1 VKNPIRNETS
11 LVLVVAVIFSA
22 VAIPVLS
29 GFLEPS
35 QPPAVAVVQIGQPR
49 DAVAA
54 PRDSGPK
61 RDDNG
66 PARGNGATAPGDD
79 AGSSDDGADT
89 SDDGASDGGVEG
101 EAQSHQRPRSGGA
114 QRSRP
119 PRPASPAPPAQS
131 APSAPA
137 DDDAAEDDGGED

>member
-35 QPPAVAVVQIGQPR
+35 QPPAVAAIQIGEPDGSGKATR
-49 DAVAA
+49 DDGGSAA
-54 PRDSGPK
+54 PREPQRKAKEPK
-61 RDDNG
+61 TR
-66 PARGNGATAPGDD
+66 
-79 AGSSDDGADT
+79 
-89 SDDGASDGGVEG
+89 E
-101 EAQSHQRPRSGGA
+101 
-114 QRSRP
+114 
-119 PRPASPAPPAQS
+119 PRPAGDVEAQRRRSAPQPAAPAPSVQP

-137 DDDAAEDDGGED
+137 DDAAEDDGGED

>member
-35 QPPAVAVVQIGQPR
+35 QPPAVGAVQIGTPR
-49 DAVAA
+49 EAAGGAV
-54 PRDSGPK
+54 R
-61 RDDNG
+61 
-66 PARGNGATAPGDD
+66 
-79 AGSSDDGADT
+79 DDGAPAP
-89 SDDGASDGGVEG
+89 SER
-101 EAQSHQRPRSGGA
+101 QRGTRE
-114 QRSRP
+114 
-119 PRPASPAPPAQS
+119 PRPAADDRPQRRRPAPRQAAPEPPAQSQS

-137 DDDAAEDDGGED
+137 DDAEDDGGESD

>member
-49 DAVAA
+49 DAAAA
-54 PRDSGPK
+54 PRDGAAT
-61 RDDNG
+61 RDDGG
-66 PARGNGATAPGDD
+66 PARNDGPRASD
-79 AGSSDDGADT
+79 DDGADT
-89 SDDGASDGGVEG
+89 PGAGVEG
-101 EAQSHQRPRSGGA
+101 KAQSNKRPRAGGA
-114 QRSRP
+114 RRARP

-137 DDDAAEDDGGED
+137 DDDAAEDDGGETD

>member
-35 QPPAVAVVQIGQPR
+35 QPPAVAAVVIGDPRER
-49 DAVAA
+49 DA
-54 PRDSGPK
+54 
-61 RDDNG
+61 
-66 PARGNGATAPGDD
+66 AR
-79 AGSSDDGADT
+79 
-89 SDDGASDGGVEG
+89 DDGASGKPTE
-101 EAQSHQRPRSGGA
+101 
-114 QRSRP
+114 RP
-119 PRPASPAPPAQS
+119 PADRMGARRRDASEQP

-137 DDDAAEDDGGED
+137 DDAAEDDGGDAD